1 MRDIVLY
8 EIRKSME
15 EINALW
21 ASSSGAE
28 DQNISQKEQM
38 LADTVTEL
46 VNLSQIARKEGLLA
60 LEDSFTRLPESDGF
74 DTLKML
80 MRLIVDGTDPDL
92 IEEMALMKY
101 FASAIKDYSAL
112 QHLIMMI
119 GAAAIQAG
127 ENPRVLEEELALA
140 LPKHL
145 A

>member
-1 MRDIVLY
+1 M
-8 EIRKSME
+8 
-15 EINALW
+15 
-21 ASSSGAE
+21 
-28 DQNISQKEQM
+28 
-38 LADTVTEL
+38 
-46 VNLSQIARKEGLLA
+46 
-60 LEDSFTRLPESDGF
+60 EDSFTRLPESDGF